1 MVTFSSKVRRQRHIA
16 LVLVGGGGGLNRIL
30 ASPISLCLLDE
41 VGGGGRGEGR
51 GGRGNG
57 QAEDETR
64 LALLC
69 RRFSLNCNTVKS
81 VDRWNQSYYVGIQ
94 TDKKKI
100 QI

>member
-1 MVTFSSKVRRQRHIA
+1 MGH
-16 LVLVGGGGGLNRIL
+16 GGGVLNRIL

-41 VGGGGRGEGR
+41 VGRGRGGG

-57 QAEDETR
+57 GQAEEETR

-69 RRFSLNCNTVKS
+69 RRFSLNCNTVKT

-94 TDKKKI
+94 TDKKR